1 MRKLADVTARLE
13 IIKRDI
19 IFEDINK
26 YVADRTYDVKK
37 KEICIQS
44 QLERTN
50 RVFDEQLAIINRHN
64 SGGKFLDREQ
74 IDEVD
79 HSNIPGYQA

>member
-1 MRKLADVTARLE
+1 MKKFADISTRLE
-13 IIKRDI
+13 ILKRNIEIEEIK
-19 IFEDINK
+19 K
-26 YVADRTYDVKK
+26 YAADRAYDVKK
-37 KEICIQS
+37 KEIWIQS

-64 SGGKFLDREQ
+64 SGRKFLDREQ